1 MVDMYV
7 KLVLAGKRT
16 CDEMNKEI
24 KQVPVTCHAEVLA
37 VLTEMGYDANGK
49 KLA

>member
-1 MVDMYV
+1 MVEKYV
-7 KLVLAGKRT
+7 KLGLAGKRT
-16 CDEMNKEI
+16 CDETNQDV
-24 KQVPVTCHAEVLA
+24 KQGPRKLHAAVLS

>member
-16 CDEMNKEI
+16 CDETNQDVT
-24 KQVPVTCHAEVLA
+24 QVPVTYHAAVLA